1 MLNEQFVRNRITE
14 LRLKKNIS
22 EYQMSLD
29 LGKNKSYIQGISSG
43 RSMPSMKQF
52 FEICDYLEL
61 TPIEFFNT
69 EIKEHTLYREAAAL
83 LNELSY
89 EDLEAV
95 FPILL
100 RLRAKTDRKKQAEP

>member
-1 MLNEQFVRNRITE
+1 MNEQFVRNRITE
-14 LRLKKNIS
+14 LRLKKDIS

-52 FEICDYLEL
+52 FEICDYLEI
-61 TPIEFFNT
+61 TPLEFFNT
-69 EIKEHTLYREAAAL
+69 DKNEQPLLREAGVL
-83 LNELSY
+83 MKDLNK
-89 EDLEAV
+89 EDLEAI

-100 RLRAKTDRKKQAEP
+100 RLKAKTDTQK